1 MNPRFFTQL
10 ALSRLFRPVF
20 VILVIAGLA
29 QVLLSQWLISSQ
41 VDSLVETAG
50 TELEASSQQVS
61 DSFAETREDVRSR
74 LQTMREKTID
84 ELTAEL
90 TRQQTEQQQRVASN
104 VRAAVMAEA
113 QGLADVLAAV
123 AAPLIWDR
131 DIPRLTDLVELADAR
146 ESVLFAIYYDQY
158 GERLTRYVDRT
169 DDRVRVLME
178 AGEGRGAASRVLDAA
193 SKDPNVVI
201 ITADIKPQGSAIG
214 QLKLGL
220 SLEGINRDLA
230 ELEQEFKATISGS
243 VNASRET
250 LAAETEQ
257 VNQRLQAQL
266 ASMDEV
272 TRARIQST
280 VEALDDEAS
289 GLATSLSVLTVG
301 AILVLITL
309 VAAVLGGSVMP
320 RVQRLS
326 SAIWGIADGE
336 ADLSRRVSLK
346 GQDELTEMARGMN
359 QFIARIQGLVAE
371 VKASAEAAAVQA
383 RDQGE
388 VSQGAVS
395 AVNHQQ
401 QEVAEVSRTMSDMSR
416 SIAEVAENVQEVA
429 GSLQNVS
436 SESEATAAISRD
448 VRQRLDQVVSQV
460 QEAETAVRELDDQ
473 STEINS
479 VLSVIGDIAGQ
490 TNLLALN
497 AAIEA
502 ARAGEYGRGFA
513 VVADEVRTLASRT
526 QKSTTEIQE
535 IIERLQQGSRQVV
548 SVIGQVSDQVADSS
562 AEFRKA
568 DEHFEQI
575 NQILSQLQERALEI
589 SSVAGTESRNA
600 DKVSVSVEDIARA
613 SETTVE
619 AIRRSDAASQEI
631 GQLLTELQAQAS
643 QFRV

>member
-1 MNPRFFTQL
+1 MNPRFFSQL

-201 ITADIKPQGSAIG
+201 ISADIKPQGSAIG

-272 TRARIQST
+272 TRARIRST

-301 AILVLITL
+301 AILVLIIL

>member
-20 VILVIAGLA
+20 VILVIAGLV

-41 VDSLVETAG
+41 VDSLVQAAG
-50 TELEASSQQVS
+50 SELETSSRQVS
-61 DSFAETREDVRSR
+61 ESFSDTRDDVRNR

-90 TRQQTEQQQRVASN
+90 TRQQTEQQQRIASN
-104 VRAAVMAEA
+104 VQAAVMSEA

-146 ESVLFAIYYDQY
+146 ESVLFAVYYDQY
-158 GERLTRYVDRT
+158 GERLTRYVDRS

-178 AGEGRGAASRVLDAA
+178 AGEGRGAATRVLDAA
-193 SKDPNVVI
+193 SRDPNVVI
-201 ITADIKPQGSAIG
+201 VTADIKPQGSAIG

-230 ELEQEFKATISGS
+230 ELEQQFKATISGS
-243 VNASRET
+243 VDASRET
-250 LAAETEQ
+250 LELETEQ
-257 VNQRLQAQL
+257 VNQRLQDQL
-266 ASMDEV
+266 AGMDEL
-272 TRARIQST
+272 TRRRIHTT
-280 VEALDDEAS
+280 VEALDSEAS
-289 GLATSLSVLTVG
+289 GLSTSLSVLTVG

-346 GQDELTEMARGMN
+346 GQDELTDMARGMN
-359 QFIARIQGLVAE
+359 QFIARIQELVAE
-371 VKASAEAAAVQA
+371 VKASAEEAAAQA
-383 RDQGE
+383 RDQGQ

-395 AVNHQQ
+395 AVNRQQ
-401 QEVAEVSRTMSDMSR
+401 QEVAEVAQTMSAMSR
-416 SIAEVAENVQEVA
+416 SIAEVAESVQEVT

-460 QEAETAVRELDDQ
+460 QEAETVVRKLDDQ

-479 VLSVIGDIAGQ
+479 VLSVIGEIAGQ

-526 QKSTTEIQE
+526 QASTTEIQE

-548 SVIGQVSDQVADSS
+548 SVIGQVSGQVADSS

-600 DKVSVSVEDIARA
+600 DRVNVSVEDIARA

-619 AIRRSDAASQEI
+619 AIRRSDAASQQI
-631 GQLLTELQAQAS
+631 GRLLAELQAQAS

>member
-1 MNPRFFTQL
+1 
-10 ALSRLFRPVF
+10 
-20 VILVIAGLA
+20 
-29 QVLLSQWLISSQ
+29 
-41 VDSLVETAG
+41 
-50 TELEASSQQVS
+50 
-61 DSFAETREDVRSR
+61 
-74 LQTMREKTID
+74 
-84 ELTAEL
+84 
-90 TRQQTEQQQRVASN
+90 
-104 VRAAVMAEA
+104 
-113 QGLADVLAAV
+113 
-123 AAPLIWDR
+123 
-131 DIPRLTDLVELADAR
+131 
-146 ESVLFAIYYDQY
+146 
-158 GERLTRYVDRT
+158 
-169 DDRVRVLME
+169 
-178 AGEGRGAASRVLDAA
+178 
-193 SKDPNVVI
+193 
-201 ITADIKPQGSAIG
+201 
-214 QLKLGL
+214 
-220 SLEGINRDLA
+220 
-230 ELEQEFKATISGS
+230 
-243 VNASRET
+243 
-250 LAAETEQ
+250 
-257 VNQRLQAQL
+257 
-266 ASMDEV
+266 
-272 TRARIQST
+272 
-280 VEALDDEAS
+280 
-289 GLATSLSVLTVG
+289 
-301 AILVLITL
+301 
-309 VAAVLGGSVMP
+309 
-320 RVQRLS
+320 
-326 SAIWGIADGE
+326 
-336 ADLSRRVSLK
+336 
-346 GQDELTEMARGMN
+346 MARGMN